1 MIGPESSAPPVVI
14 GPGPYAAQL
23 VVLGP
28 WAKKEISV
36 TVALPAPS
44 MIWIGIVCDDF
55 EAQRRFYRD
64 VLGLK
69 ETRHDSGS
77 AWFDHQQ
84 LLKTELEWLAS
95 RGILL
100 RDPETGLVDFP
111 GEVDGRRIFLCWRL
125 GEPSVAHYHEEHAG
139 FSGRK
144 PL

>member
-1 MIGPESSAPPVVI
+1 VNDERTFTREDADLELEQLRERLPRLRDARRALIDASERIKEAVATES
-14 GPGPYAAQL
+14 GG
-23 VVLGP
+23 
-28 WAKKEISV
+28 
-36 TVALPAPS
+36 VA
-44 MIWIGIVCDDF
+44 
-55 EAQRRFYRD
+55 
-64 VLGLK
+64 
-69 ETRHDSGS
+69 GS

-111 GEVDGRRIFLCWRL
+111 GEVDGRRVFLCWRL
-125 GEPSVAHYHEEHAG
+125 GEPSVGHYHEEHGG